1 MFELCIFDLDGTAV
15 DTLDSLWHTGNACL
29 EQLSLKPQPRA
40 NYQYYAGDGSV
51 KLVQRILKD
60 GGDVEC
66 SHFEEAFALY
76 RKLFETGCMYDVKPF
91 DGLPEAM
98 DQMKEAGAKL
108 CILSN
113 KDHDN
118 VCSVMEVAY
127 PVGYFHKLL
136 GYTGEFARKP
146 SPESAL
152 HVAKEFGI
160 SPEKCM
166 YVGDTNTDMLTG
178 KNAGMY
184 TVGVTWG
191 FRTRQELEESGA
203 DAIAETPEELLN
215 IFKHNI

>member
-15 DTLDSLWHTGNACL
+15 DTLDSLWHTGNECL
-29 EQLSLKPQPRA
+29 QQFSLTPQPRA
-40 NYQYYAGDGSV
+40 NYRYYAGDGSV
-51 KLVQRILKD
+51 KLVQRMLRD

-66 SHFEEAFALY
+66 KYFKEAFALY
-76 RKLFETGCMYDVKPF
+76 RKLFEKGCMYGVKPF
-91 DGLPEAM
+91 EGLPEAM
-98 DQMKEAGAKL
+98 NQMKESGAKL

-118 VCSVMEVAY
+118 VRSVMEVAY
-127 PVGYFHKLL
+127 PAGYFHKLL

-152 HVAKEFGI
+152 YVASELGVKI
-160 SPEKCM
+160 QNCM
-166 YVGDTNTDMLTG
+166 YIGDTNTDMKTG

-191 FRTRQELEESGA
+191 FRTRKELEESGA
-203 DAIAETPEELLN
+203 DAIAETPEELWK
-215 IFKHNI
+215 IFQSHM